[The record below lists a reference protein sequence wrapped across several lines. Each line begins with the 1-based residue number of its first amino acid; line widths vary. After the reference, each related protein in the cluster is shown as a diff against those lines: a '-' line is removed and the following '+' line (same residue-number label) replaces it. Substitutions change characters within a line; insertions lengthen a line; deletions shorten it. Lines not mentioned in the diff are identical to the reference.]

1 MLVKLEILN
10 MQKKSFEVLTR
21 LSAVLI
27 LDLPD
32 FIHTFILNLKN
43 KLDVYIKK
51 TLKKCARANQVID
64 EFEILKWLIHNI
76 SLDIQQIPK
85 GKHKQIHAVLFSC
98 FFTQL
103 SDALVLHLSKYMRID
118 RHPQRCVQLSASTY
132 KKYFKLHKDLNLKL
146 EQNLTFNF
154 YPEKLW

>member
-1 MLVKLEILN
+1 
-10 MQKKSFEVLTR
+10 MQKKSFEVLIKLR
-21 LSAVLI
+21 AVLI

-32 FIHTFILNLKN
+32 FIHSFILNLKN

-51 TLKKCARANQVID
+51 TLKKDARANQVNN
-64 EFEILKWLIHNI
+64 EFEILKWLIQNI
-76 SLDIQQIPK
+76 SQDIKQIPK
-85 GKHKQIHAVLFSC
+85 HKHKQIHTVLFSC

-103 SDALVLHLSKYMRID
+103 SDALVLQLSHHMRID

-154 YPEKLW
+154 YPKKLW

>member
-1 MLVKLEILN
+1 
-10 MQKKSFEVLTR
+10 MQKKSFEVLTKLR
-21 LSAVLI
+21 AVLI

-32 FIHTFILNLKN
+32 FIHVFILNLKN

-51 TLKKCARANQVID
+51 TLKKDARANQVID

-76 SLDIQQIPK
+76 SLDINQIQK
-85 GKHKQIHAVLFSC
+85 HKHKQIHAVLFSC

-103 SDALVLHLSKYMRID
+103 SKALVL
-118 RHPQRCVQLSASTY
+118 QLSLHMRMDQNPHRCIRLRASTY
-132 KKYFKLHKDLNLKL
+132 KKYFGLHKDLNLKL
-146 EQNLTFNF
+146 EQNLNFNF

>member
-1 MLVKLEILN
+1 
-10 MQKKSFEVLTR
+10 MQKKSFEVLTKLR
-21 LSAVLI
+21 AVLI

-32 FIHTFILNLKN
+32 FIRDFILILKN
-43 KLDVYIKK
+43 KLVTYIKRM
-51 TLKKCARANQVID
+51 LKKWAKSNKPIN

-76 SLDIQQIPK
+76 SLDIEQLSKKQ
-85 GKHKQIHAVLFSC
+85 HKQVHAVLFSC

-103 SDALVLHLSKYMRID
+103 SDALVLQLSQHMRMD
-118 RHPQRCVQLSASTY
+118 QNPQRCIQLSASTY

>member
-1 MLVKLEILN
+1 M
-10 MQKKSFEVLTR
+10 TR
-21 LSAVLI
+21 LSSVLI

-51 TLKKCARANQVID
+51 TLKKCARANQVIN

-103 SDALVLHLSKYMRID
+103 SDALVLHLSKYMRIN

-132 KKYFKLHKDLNLKL
+132 KKYFKLHKALNLKL
-146 EQNLTFNF
+146 EQNLNFNF

>member
-1 MLVKLEILN
+1 M
-10 MQKKSFEVLTR
+10 TR
-21 LSAVLI
+21 LSSVLI

-51 TLKKCARANQVID
+51 TLKKCARANQVIN

-103 SDALVLHLSKYMRID
+103 SDALVLHLSKYMRIN

-146 EQNLTFNF
+146 EQNQIFNF
-154 YPEKLW
+154 YPKKLW